1 MKIRALQR
9 RQFNDALQAYLNEY
23 SKMLSDRAKLKQCA
37 ELALEQF
44 IIASPNEDIA
54 NNWSYKITT
63 EKNKAIITINNSA
76 DIIENFHYNSKG
88 KTDAV
93 DRNGVNIA
101 IIVDRGHAT
110 GDGRWI
116 EGKHYLEA
124 ATNNACEAITTFLR
138 EETQ

>member
-1 MKIRALQR
+1 MKIKAKQRTVRDTLQP
-9 RQFNDALQAYLNEY
+9 YLESC
-23 SKMLSDRAKLKQCA
+23 SKVIEDKLKMKKYA

-44 IIASPNEDIA
+44 VNASPNEDIA
-54 NNWSYKITT
+54 SNWSYTITR
-63 EKNKAIITINNSA
+63 EKDKTIITINNSA
-76 DIIENFHYNSKG
+76 DIIGNFHYNNKG